1 MFSRLAS
8 MFVEVEN
15 APNAPT
21 APVPEAKKPAQ
32 PVPPGYAAAA
42 SVVPPTPAVQMAPIA
57 APAIPGAVDEKMV
70 QFLSQAI
77 EESNMPGFDYI
88 EFRNALAAMASA
100 PLPENQKYIA
110 VFATASTMG
119 LTKEKLLAAI
129 DHYQNVLDS
138 KKKEFNAHV
147 EQMTVQQVQKREEL
161 KAAKE
166 AEIQTLMVQIQEAQA
181 AIAAKQQEALEI
193 NSEIGRERL
202 NIQQTAASFDATY
215 NFVSG
220 KLQGDKQKIEAYIV
234 VA

>member
-1 MFSRLAS
+1 MFGKLAS

-15 APNAPT
+15 TTTPT
-21 APVPEAKKPAQ
+21 PPQEKKPVQQ
-32 PVPPGYAAAA
+32 PVPPA
-42 SVVPPTPAVQMAPIA
+42 SVVPTSAVPVV
-57 APAIPGAVDEKMV
+57 APAIPGAVDENMV
-70 QFLSQAI
+70 KFLSQAI
-77 EESNMPGFDYI
+77 EDANIPGFDYI

-119 LTKEKLLAAI
+119 LTKDSLLKAI
-129 DHYQNVLDS
+129 DHYQGILDS
-138 KKKEFNAHV
+138 KKKEFQAQV
-147 EQMTVQQVQKREEL
+147 DQMIAREVTKREEL

-166 AEIQTLMVQIQEAQA
+166 TEIQTLLQQIQEAQA

-202 NIQQTAASFDATY
+202 NIQQTSASFDATY

>member
-1 MFSRLAS
+1 MFGKLAS
-8 MFVEVEN
+8 MFVEVES
-15 APNAPT
+15 APT
-21 APVPEAKKPAQ
+21 PAPVQDKKPAQ

-42 SVVPPTPAVQMAPIA
+42 SVVPVAPIAAPIA

-70 QFLSQAI
+70 EFLAKAI
-77 EESNMPGFDYI
+77 DEANMPGFDYI

-119 LTKEKLLAAI
+119 LTKDKLLAAI
-129 DHYQNVLDS
+129 DHYQAVLDS
-138 KKKEFNAHV
+138 KKKDFQIQV
-147 EQMTVQQVQKREEL
+147 DQMTALQVTKREEL
-161 KAAKE
+161 KSAKE

-202 NIQQTAASFDATY
+202 NIQQTAASFEATY

-220 KLQGDKQKIEAYIV
+220 KLQGDKQKIEAYIA

>member
-15 APNAPT
+15 APT
-21 APVPEAKKPAQ
+21 APAPEAKKPAQ

-42 SVVPPTPAVQMAPIA
+42 SVVPPTPTVQMAPTM

-70 QFLSQAI
+70 AFLSQAI

>member
-8 MFVEVEN
+8 MFVEVES
-15 APNAPT
+15 APPAP
-21 APVPEAKKPAQ
+21 APEAKKPAQ
-32 PVPPGYAAAA
+32 PVPPGYAA
-42 SVVPPTPAVQMAPIA
+42 STPPTPSVQMAPIA
-57 APAIPGAVDEKMV
+57 SPAIPGAVDEKMV

-77 EESNMPGFDYI
+77 EESNIPGFDYI
-88 EFRNALAAMASA
+88 EFRNSLAAMASA

-119 LTKEKLLAAI
+119 LTKEKLLGAI
-129 DHYQNVLDS
+129 DHYQNILDS
-138 KKKEFNAHV
+138 KKKEFNAQV

-166 AEIQTLMVQIQEAQA
+166 AEIQTLLQQIQEAQA

-202 NIQQTAASFDATY
+202 NIQQTAASFDATF

>member
-1 MFSRLAS
+1 MFGKLAS

-15 APNAPT
+15 APP
-21 APVPEAKKPAQ
+21 PQEKKPAQ
-32 PVPPGYAAAA
+32 PAPGYAAAT
-42 SVVPPTPAVQMAPIA
+42 SVVPPTQPATVQIA

-70 QFLSQAI
+70 NFLSQAI
-77 EESNMPGFDYI
+77 EEANIPGFDYI

-110 VFATASTMG
+110 VFTTASTMG
-119 LTKEKLLAAI
+119 LTKDGLLKAI
-129 DHYQNVLDS
+129 DHYQGILDS
-138 KKKEFNAHV
+138 KKKEFQIQVDQMNAREV
-147 EQMTVQQVQKREEL
+147 TKREDL
-161 KAAKE
+161 KTAKE
-166 AEIQTLMVQIQEAQA
+166 AEIQTLLQQIQEAQA

-202 NIQQTAASFDATY
+202 NIQQTAASFEATY

-220 KLQGDKQKIEAYIV
+220 KLQGDKQKIETYIV